1 MAKQLRLKQD
11 SVRLKSIG
19 TVKNNVGH
27 FVTLLSTCWAASTVL
42 LHVWQE
48 GQALPKGDSLP
59 LWGGTF
65 QASRG
70 QQTGKEM
77 MTRFLREQPDE
88 GDEGRFRTEHKKSV
102 MRPPG

>member
-59 LWGGTF
+59 LWGGP
-65 QASRG
+65 SRLVG
-70 QQTGKEM
+70 GSKQGK
-77 MTRFLREQPDE
+77 
-88 GDEGRFRTEHKKSV
+88 K
-102 MRPPG
+102 